1 MAKRNYLVE
10 GLSGAGKSS
19 VYEELIGR
27 GYKAISTD
35 RAWKRS
41 DPDAGLPGG
50 RAQYANSMWDEQKA
64 VGELE
69 SPEPDVL
76 FVCGSSRNRDR
87 FLPYFTKIFN
97 LRIDDDTMRRRLH
110 ERTNNDFGKQPEELE
125 LMLRLNRS
133 DEKPAGAIDVD
144 ATQPLDQV
152 VDEVLRLA
160 NCRTVA
166 SDSTLTPWSK
176 RGSATGQSFVIS
188 ESALPIVQAA
198 AGRRKR
204 IVRGASDEFWDVLGR
219 ETITRIDYA
228 WSGYVLAT
236 LLPYLDEQG
245 IDLMHSD
252 HDEVASTISQTR
264 EGSVFVLTS
273 DHRERYLARLD
284 PSAFD
289 GAVLRRYYE
298 QFHETTAEGVDYA
311 MLDGIAFF
319 RDTLAPLDSAVVAVF
334 SHRIVPAPAELHA
347 DIYARGAYST
357 LCEWP
362 LRFEPLIDGVPERGV
377 EVCVALPHPREC
389 VGVVVVVA
397 VA

>member
-1 MAKRNYLVE
+1 MRERRRHGHSAGIRLRAERGRCLWCARICSSRTGSSAGYAANEAFLIITMAKRNYLVE

-19 VYEELIGR
+19 VYEELIRR

-35 RAWKRS
+35 RAWKYHPDS
-41 DPDAGLPGG
+41 DTGS
-50 RAQYANSMWDEQKA
+50 SMWDQQKA
-64 VGELE
+64 LSELE
-69 SPEPDVL
+69 SPEPEVL

-110 ERTNNDFGKQPEELE
+110 ERTNNEFGKQPEEVE

-144 ATQPLDQV
+144 ATQPLRQV

-166 SDSTLTPWSK
+166 SDSRLPPWSK
-176 RGSATGQSFVIS
+176 RGSAIGQSFVIA
-188 ESALPIVQAA
+188 ESALPVGQAA
-198 AGRRKR
+198 ASPRKH
-204 IVRGASDEFWDVLGR
+204 ILRGTSDEFWEALGR
-219 ETITRIDYA
+219 ETITRIEYS

-245 IDLMHSD
+245 IDLTHSD
-252 HDEVASTISQTR
+252 HDDVASTLSQTR
-264 EGSVFVLTS
+264 AGSVLVLTS
-273 DHRERYLARLD
+273 NHRERYLARLD
-284 PSAFD
+284 PSEFD

-298 QFHETTAEGVDYA
+298 ESHETGAEGVDYA

-319 RDTLAPLDSAVVAVF
+319 RDTLAPLESAIVAVV
-334 SHRIVPAPAELHA
+334 I
-347 DIYARGAYST
+347 IG
-357 LCEWP
+357 
-362 LRFEPLIDGVPERGV
+362 
-377 EVCVALPHPREC
+377 
-389 VGVVVVVA
+389 
-397 VA
+397 

>member
-19 VYEELIGR
+19 VYDELIGR

-35 RAWKRS
+35 RAWKYRV
-41 DPDAGLPGG
+41 DPDAGLLG
-50 RAQYANSMWDEQKA
+50 RPIHYDGSMWDQQKA
-64 VGELE
+64 VSELE
-69 SPEPDVL
+69 NPEPDVL
-76 FVCGSSRNRDR
+76 FVCGSSLNRDR

-97 LRIDDDTMRRRLH
+97 LRIDDDTMRRRLR

-176 RGSATGQSFVIS
+176 RGSAIGQSFVIS
-188 ESALPIVQAA
+188 ESALAIVQAA
-198 AGRRKR
+198 ASQQQRG
-204 IVRGASDEFWDVLGR
+204 VRGPSDEFWDVLGR

-228 WSGYVLAT
+228 WSGYVLET

-252 HDEVASTISQTR
+252 HDEVAATIAQTR
-264 EGSVFVLTS
+264 GGSVFVLTS
-273 DHRERYLARLD
+273 DHREHYVARLD

-298 QFHETTAEGVDYA
+298 ELNETAAEGVGYA

-319 RDTLAPLDSAVVAVF
+319 RDTLEPLDSAIVAVF
-334 SHRIVPAPAELHA
+334 MI
-347 DIYARGAYST
+347 G
-357 LCEWP
+357 
-362 LRFEPLIDGVPERGV
+362 
-377 EVCVALPHPREC
+377 
-389 VGVVVVVA
+389 
-397 VA
+397 

>member
-19 VYEELIGR
+19 VYEELIRR

-35 RAWKRS
+35 RAWKYHA
-41 DPDAGLPGG
+41 DPDTGLRGG
-50 RAQYANSMWDEQKA
+50 PIHSDNSMWDHQKA
-64 VGELE
+64 VSELE
-69 SPEPDVL
+69 SPEPEVL

-97 LRIDDDTMRRRLH
+97 LRIDDDTMRRRLQ
-110 ERTNNDFGKQPEELE
+110 ERTNNDFGKQPEEVE

-144 ATQPLDQV
+144 ATQPPHQV
-152 VDEVLRLA
+152 VDELLRLA
-160 NCRTVA
+160 NCRTA
-166 SDSTLTPWSK
+166 TSDSTLRPWSK
-176 RGSATGQSFVIS
+176 RGSAIGQSFVIS

-198 AGRRKR
+198 ASPGKR
-204 IVRGASDEFWDVLGR
+204 LLRGASDQFWEVLGR
-219 ETITRIDYA
+219 ETVTRIEYG

-236 LLPYLDEQG
+236 LLQYLNQQG

-252 HDEVASTISQTR
+252 HDEVASTLSQTR
-264 EGSVFVLTS
+264 EGSVVVLTS

-284 PSAFD
+284 PIEFD

-298 QFHETTAEGVDYA
+298 ELNETAAEGVDYA

-319 RDTLAPLDSAVVAVF
+319 RDTLAPLESAIVAV
-334 SHRIVPAPAELHA
+334 
-347 DIYARGAYST
+347 
-357 LCEWP
+357 
-362 LRFEPLIDGVPERGV
+362 LIIG
-377 EVCVALPHPREC
+377 
-389 VGVVVVVA
+389 
-397 VA
+397 